1 MKRSFSFITSS
12 FGSSARAAMFALCT
26 LAMVACSDDPTANDN
41 PDKPTTKEI
50 SKVVEWMD
58 GRLKNE
64 YYWLDEYN
72 EKHSSF
78 DLTLAWDKFLDATL
92 KKLTTNSDDGSIID
106 GTRHFYTTVYRDEKD
121 DVVASATRSDFPT
134 VRGYGILLSPYVINE
149 VEGYSED
156 DYGYVVEHIYPGSQA
171 EQAGLKRGDTI
182 MKINGTTIGAHN
194 YQELYNTVIGGKTPI
209 ELEVYSLNEESGESE
224 ILTCDLTAAHHE
236 ENPVAYSGILDL
248 DKELFNVGDKKI
260 GYLCYLAFEADFD
273 MKLIDA
279 VTELVEGGATDVIL
293 DLRANSGGHVTSSAL
308 LASMLLD
315 ESYAMGDKVYAH
327 LIHNPKN
334 KVSEDSDYH
343 LIQKYTPEDSSV
355 AVDIPNLG
363 LKKVWVI
370 CSEISASASEMVIVG
385 LRGLDVEVELVGN
398 ITEGKNCGM
407 RVTYYPGPSDDEFDS
422 EGYRYTFAPI
432 TFMIENGKGFS
443 DYGDGITP
451 EHYLRE
457 KSKDK
462 NLSKDLRSA
471 CGYFPVPEVAWGDV
485 TRDVALCETVLQI
498 CGESLFDSPSDQA
511 FARNSLMTRSGL
523 GSMPQRTSLKAE
535 RTDLKSL
542 GMIVREQDIQ

>member
-1 MKRSFSFITSS
+1 MKRNFSFITSS
-12 FGSSARAAMFALCT
+12 FGSGVRVAMLALCAS
-26 LAMVACSDDPTANDN
+26 AMVACGDDPTTSDN
-41 PDKPTTKEI
+41 PDDPTTEEI

-58 GRLKNE
+58 GRLKSE

-92 KKLTTNSDDGSIID
+92 KKLTTNTDDGSTVD
-106 GTRHFYTTVYRDEKD
+106 GVRHFYTTVYREEKD

-156 DYGYVVEHIYPGSQA
+156 DYGYVIEHIYPGSQA

-182 MKINGTTIGAHN
+182 MRINGTAIGVNN
-194 YQELYNTVIGGKTPI
+194 YQTLYNSMIAGKAPV
-209 ELEVYSLNEESGESE
+209 ELEVSSFNEESEQSE
-224 ILTCDLTAAHHE
+224 KLTYNLTAEHFE

-279 VTELVEGGATDVIL
+279 VKGLVEGGATDVIL
-293 DLRANSGGHVTSSAL
+293 DLRANGGGHVTSSIL

-315 ESYAMGDKVYAH
+315 ESYATGNKVYAH

-334 KVSEDSDYH
+334 KVSKDSDYH
-343 LIQKYTPEDSSV
+343 LIQKYTPDGSTS
-355 AVDIPNLG
+355 AVDLPNLG

-370 CSEISASASEMVIVG
+370 CSELSASASEMVIVG

-398 ITEGKNCGM
+398 ITEGKNSGM
-407 RVTYYPGPSDDEFDS
+407 RVTYYPSDTDYDE

-471 CGYFPVPEVAWGDV
+471 CGYFPVPEVAWGSV

-498 CGESLFDSPSDQA
+498 CGQSLFDSSSDKA
-511 FARNSLMTRSGL
+511 FAGKPLMTRSGSV
-523 GSMPQRTSLKAE
+523 SMPQRTSLKVE
-535 RTDLKSL
+535 RTDLNSL
-542 GMIVREQDIQ
+542 GMYVSEQDI